1 MVPARSWGHSPLGDH
16 GFQMRSG
23 SGAALVPVCP
33 RSYYIS
39 WIWAIVQ
46 GNLSSPECNNDCP
59 VTLKCHLKI
68 AQDQPTNTVKQSQT
82 VQIKLASKSN
92 QENPPFYPYHC
103 LQRFVA
109 FDSSL
114 EDYQIWKCELF
125 LTSLA
130 SRAGCYLS
138 VFILFW
144 FTVLLPPRTS
154 SLALNGYN
162 HIFSFVAFI
171 LLWLWTV
178 KWVLCF
184 APETAVFQLMKQ
196 FVSAHFSLFIF
207 QRCCKVINC

>member
-1 MVPARSWGHSPLGDH
+1 MTREGVCQWFQQGAEGTVLLEIMVFKWDLDQVLHLT
-16 GFQMRSG
+16 
-23 SGAALVPVCP
+23 LVPVCP

-138 VFILFW
+138 VFILFY
-144 FTVLLPPRTS
+144 FGL
-154 SLALNGYN
+154 
-162 HIFSFVAFI
+162 
-171 LLWLWTV
+171 
-178 KWVLCF
+178 LCF
-184 APETAVFQLMKQ
+184 CLHELPL
-196 FVSAHFSLFIF
+196 LL
-207 QRCCKVINC
+207 